1 MSAISTTYARPL
13 SIPSRSIPAG
23 FVEIPCGQCGSLLN
37 VPARQSREPI
47 ICTTCRRGEAERA
60 VIEARGVIHSLIHGT
75 GEFDCL
81 SQSERQEQL
90 DGFGWGSRHTPRALP
105 NRERTVFV
113 ASDEPIYTWDGEEPD
128 AATRDEIESRIE
140 LEPFDEAFG
149 A

>member
-1 MSAISTTYARPL
+1 MSSILTTYARPL
-13 SIPSRSIPAG
+13 SIRSIPAG
-23 FVEIPCGQCGSLLN
+23 FVEIPCSQCQRVLN
-37 VPARQSREPI
+37 VPASQSREVQ
-47 ICTTCRRGEAERA
+47 ICTSCRRGEAERA

-90 DGFGWGSRHTPRALP
+90 DGFGWGARHTPRALP
-105 NRERTVFV
+105 SPERTVFV
-113 ASDEPIYTWDGEEPD
+113 ASDEPIYTWDGEAPD
-128 AATRDEIESRIE
+128 PATRDEIESRTE